1 MKKLFSLFAASVL
14 TACAVAGCA
23 SDAADVADDE
33 VVDTSSDE
41 LHTSLTGTWN
51 GGGTIVSLEL
61 TRQRASTL
69 GGWRGYV
76 FNAVIDNGI
85 RCITT
90 PCPST
95 DEVSGVYRAD
105 WGRMTLQSYD
115 RPSLAFSKI
124 LGNYRYSRR
133 GSTLSL
139 HKTDGT
145 IDETLTRAARCGRN
159 VCALGTVCCNPLM
172 GICTPPGGVCIQ

>member
-1 MKKLFSLFAASVL
+1 MNKLIPLFAA
-14 TACAVAGCA
+14 TAALALAVAGCA
-23 SDAADVADDE
+23 SDASDTPADEAT
-33 VVDTSSDE
+33 DTSSDE
-41 LHTSLTGTWN
+41 LHTSLTGMWT
-51 GGGTIVSLEL
+51 GGGTLVRLEL
-61 TRQRASTL
+61 TRERASTL

-76 FNAVIDNGI
+76 FNATIDNGI

-124 LGNYRYSRR
+124 LGSYRYSRR
-133 GSTLSL
+133 GNTLSL

-145 IDETLTRAARCGRN
+145 LDETLTRAQRCGRSY
-159 VCALGTVCCNPLM
+159 CGEGTVCCNPLM